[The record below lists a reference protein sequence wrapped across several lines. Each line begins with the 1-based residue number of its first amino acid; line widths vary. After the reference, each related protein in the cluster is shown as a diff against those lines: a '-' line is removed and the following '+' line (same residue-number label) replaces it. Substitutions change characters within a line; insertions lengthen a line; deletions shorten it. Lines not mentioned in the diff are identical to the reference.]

1 MTEHL
6 RHGVASLARGT
17 LPAHAVVER
26 SLRNRSNQAGS
37 GATRSYTR
45 DVTEPTRILVVDDE
59 QSIRDFISLGLR
71 HEGYDVQLA
80 ADGHAGLRAVS
91 QFKPHLVI
99 VDLMM
104 PRMDGWE
111 MCRAIAGDQHR
122 GIIILSARDE
132 TGDRIQGLEL
142 GADDYLV
149 KPFDF
154 GELLARIRAVMRRRD
169 PSHSRVVR
177 AGDLTIDTGT
187 RDVDVAGRSINLSA
201 REFDLLLYLAVNA
214 DQVLPRQRI
223 LDEVWGFNFF
233 GDENNVEVYVRY
245 LRQKLGD
252 LQHERIQTVRGVGY
266 RLRGLTTAASLE
278 G

>member
-1 MTEHL
+1 VL
-6 RHGVASLARGT
+6 YKR
-17 LPAHAVVER
+17 P
-26 SLRNRSNQAGS
+26 GS
-37 GATRSYTR
+37 AQTHSYTR
-45 DVTEPTRILVVDDE
+45 SVNEPTRILVVDDE

-71 HEGYDVQLA
+71 HEGYEVEVA

-91 QFKPHLVI
+91 QFKPHLVV

-111 MCRAIAGDQHR
+111 MCRAIAGDEHR

-154 GELLARIRAVMRRRD
+154 GELLARIHAVMRRRD
-169 PSHSRVVR
+169 PSQSRMVR
-177 AGDLTIDTGT
+177 AGDLSIDTGT
-187 RDVDVAGRSINLSA
+187 RDVSVGGRAVSLSA
-201 REFDLLLYLAVNA
+201 REFDLLLYLAINA
-214 DQVLPRQRI
+214 DQVLPRQRL

-252 LQHERIQTVRGVGY
+252 RSHERIQTVRGVGY
-266 RLRGLTTAASLE
+266 RLRSLVTAADLE

>member
-1 MTEHL
+1 
-6 RHGVASLARGT
+6 
-17 LPAHAVVER
+17 
-26 SLRNRSNQAGS
+26 
-37 GATRSYTR
+37 
-45 DVTEPTRILVVDDE
+45 VTETARVLVVDDE
-59 QSIRDFISLGLR
+59 ASIRDFISLGLR
-71 HEGYDVQLA
+71 HEGFAVATA
-80 ADGHAGLRAVS
+80 ADGRAGLRAVDE
-91 QFKPHLVI
+91 FKPDLVV

-111 MCRAIAGDQHR
+111 MCRAIAGDRSR
-122 GIIILSARDE
+122 GVIILSARDE

-154 GELLARIRAVMRRRD
+154 GELLARIRAVLRRRN
-169 PSHSRVVR
+169 PSLSRTVR
-177 AGDLTIDTGT
+177 AGDLTIDAAT
-187 RDVDVAGRSINLSA
+187 REVSVGDRLVSLSA

-245 LRQKLGD
+245 LRQKLD
-252 LQHERIQTVRGVGY
+252 DPAHQRIQTVRGVGY
-266 RLRGLTTAASLE
+266 RLRSEVPAAAVPE